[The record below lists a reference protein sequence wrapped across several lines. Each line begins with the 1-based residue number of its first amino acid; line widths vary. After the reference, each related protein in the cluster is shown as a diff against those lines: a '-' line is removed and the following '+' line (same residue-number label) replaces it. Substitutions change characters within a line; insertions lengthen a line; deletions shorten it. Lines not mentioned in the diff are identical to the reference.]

1 MKKITLITMSLLT
14 MILLGSVYT
23 WSVFRI
29 PVEDYY
35 EVNTFMSGLPYMIS
49 LFFYALSMVITGRY
63 LNFSTMKRISFL
75 GVIFILLGWVL
86 AGLTSS
92 IFGLI
97 MTYGIFIG
105 VGVGML
111 YGIPIMII
119 QSLFQKN
126 SGFYTGFVLG
136 GFGLSPLVTAP
147 LIKTLLNN
155 VTLHQTF
162 IVMGLITFFVLLL
175 TTYKLSSVDG
185 SKEKRDKPS
194 SKIIIDKRFITLY
207 FLFFLGTTIGLMMIG
222 LSYQVGVQYYGFT
235 TTSVTIAMTIFALA
249 NGLSRLLFG
258 YLSDRFDLTLIIKLA
273 IGLLLVSG
281 VMAYLNKGVYYGV
294 YLLSFSGFWFIL
306 GAWLAI
312 APNAIKSIYGLNNYS
327 KRYGVLFTAYGFGAI
342 IGVSVSGLI
351 LDALNATQSLYI
363 IIIVV
368 SLLSLVLMS
377 FKRFSLKI

>member
-342 IGVSVSGLI
+342 I
-351 LDALNATQSLYI
+351 
-363 IIIVV
+363 
-368 SLLSLVLMS
+368 S
-377 FKRFSLKI
+377 FANPPGRNISA

>member
-185 SKEKRDKPS
+185 AKKSSVTYS
-194 SKIIIDKRFITLY
+194 SKIMIDKRFITLY